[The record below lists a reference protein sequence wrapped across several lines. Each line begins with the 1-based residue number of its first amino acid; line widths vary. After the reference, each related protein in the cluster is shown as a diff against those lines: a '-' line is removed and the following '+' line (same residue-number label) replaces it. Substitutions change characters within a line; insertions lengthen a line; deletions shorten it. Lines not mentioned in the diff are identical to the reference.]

1 MGRRDTSGFK
11 DAQDERAACR
21 SFVSLPLAQLVPP
34 ITRTAFRARSP
45 AGADLMAHWSA
56 IVGPRLA
63 DQTVPRKL
71 SRGQLTIACSG
82 PVGMELQHAA
92 AALIERINVQTGTRL
107 VERLRFVQAPVT
119 ARPPTLPMNTQ
130 SAAEPMEAL
139 PRGPLNEALAALGAT
154 LRKARAK

>member
-1 MGRRDTSGFK
+1 MGKRDTPGLK
-11 DAQDERAACR
+11 DAPQDAAFQR

-45 AGADLMAHWSA
+45 AGAELMANWPA

-63 DQTVPRKL
+63 EQTVPRKL

-82 PVGMELQHAA
+82 PVGIELQHAA

-107 VERLRFVQAPVT
+107 VERLRFVQSPVA
-119 ARPPTLPMNTQ
+119 ARPPALPVNTFV
-130 SAAEPMEAL
+130 AAEPLDTL
-139 PRGPLNEALAALGAT
+139 PPGPLNEALAALGAR
-154 LRKARAK
+154 LRTVRK

>member
-1 MGRRDTSGFK
+1 MGKRDTPGLK
-11 DAQDERAACR
+11 DAPHDDAARR

-45 AGADLMAHWSA
+45 AGADLMTNWAA

-63 DQTVPRKL
+63 EQTLPRKL

-107 VERLRFVQAPVT
+107 VERLRFVQAPVS
-119 ARPPTLPMNTQ
+119 ARPPSRLMTTPL
-130 SAAEPMEAL
+130 AAEPLDAL
-139 PRGPLNEALAALGAT
+139 PPGPLNEALAALGAR
-154 LRKARAK
+154 LRAVRK